1 MKLYGAPLLGLLLA
15 ALVFAAR
22 KYCPFWPSMVFMEAA
37 LLFLAGLIAGIR
49 LPDLDLPTP
58 GLVHRSGLTH
68 SCLPALLFWLSN
80 LSPIAGGVALGSAL
94 HLSSDLQ
101 PKSWVG
107 GALIN
112 FPFLGSIG
120 LLSPVWIIANIVG
133 CLAIVME
140 VVPQESVIAQKIIL
154 TICVIGAIWYFLR
167 EEKRPLL
174 PLMTLGF
181 ATLLV
186 HAVRGDTL
194 PIKLVW

>member
-1 MKLYGAPLLGLLLA
+1 MKLYGPPIFGFLLA
-15 ALVFAAR
+15 ALVFAVQT
-22 KYCPFWPSMVFMEAA
+22 YCPYWPAWAFMKAA

-49 LPDLDLPTP
+49 FPDLDLLTP

-68 SCLPALLFWLSN
+68 SCLPALAFWFFN
-80 LSPIAGGVALGSAL
+80 LSPIAGGMALGSAL
-94 HLSSDLQ
+94 HMSSDLQ

-112 FPFLGSIG
+112 MPFLGSIG
-120 LLSPVWIIANIVG
+120 MLSPVWLIANIVG

-140 VVPQESVIAQKIIL
+140 VVPLETPIAQKMML
-154 TICVIGAIWYFLR
+154 AMCAISAVWYFLR

-181 ATLLV
+181 ATLLI
-186 HAVRGDTL
+186 HAVRGGTL
-194 PIKLVW
+194 SIKMIW